1 MIFSLPQTPNAKL
14 HDAVKFNSGYC
25 VNPNSEC
32 CKKAFLP
39 DAKTIG
45 YTDQN
50 CEAAARNCS
59 VNSAYH

>member
-14 HDAVKFNSGYC
+14 HDAVKFNSDYC

-50 CEAAARNCS
+50 CEAAARN
-59 VNSAYH
+59 